1 MRWVKHMTAAWD
13 DERIAKLVG
22 KGGIEGLAA
31 YGVWWRLI
39 EIIASRVDGKS
50 TQCSV
55 TYDVTRWSLL
65 LSLRGSHV
73 RHWLEKLALTGIL
86 TAEWV
91 GTEITVTI
99 PKLLK
104 YRDEYSKKSV
114 HSPAQEKEKEKKKS
128 TDIDKPPISSADAAE
143 ERLRSVGWEGVSK
156 TPEKVCDEIA
166 DLDLKDFP
174 ESNALTSPFMI
185 ISRLRWFNDFMA
197 FYWRQDDK
205 RKARVKYFE
214 KVISREIQ
222 KTVEQA
228 VINQTAE
235 MMQRE
240 KQHRKLAATWL
251 HGECWLNEVKE
262 SYAIQ
267 ESMYPNTR
275 TSPDGYTEY
284 QSKTGEWKR

>member
-1 MRWVKHMTAAWD
+1 MPQKEGYALMRWVKHMTAAWD

-22 KGGIEGLAA
+22 KGGVEGLAA
-31 YGVWWRLI
+31 YGIWWRLI

-73 RHWLEKLALTGIL
+73 RHWIEKLALTGVL

-104 YRDEYSKKSV
+104 YRDEYSKKSGQCQV
-114 HSPAQEKEKEKKKS
+114 QDTEEEQKKIRTKVETETT
-128 TDIDKPPISSADAAE
+128 TDAVRVWFESEFYPIFPRHKAVGQGLKAARAHLKTE
-143 ERLRSVGWEGVSK
+143 ALRMS
-156 TPEKVCDEIA
+156 
-166 DLDLKDFP
+166 
-174 ESNALTSPFMI
+174 ALTA
-185 ISRLRWFNDFMA
+185 L
-197 FYWRQDDK
+197 
-205 RKARVKYFE
+205 KA
-214 KVISREIQ
+214 Q
-222 KTVEQA
+222 LP
-228 VINQTAE
+228 E
-235 MMQRE
+235 MMERDPS
-240 KQHRKLAATWL
+240 KRPYPATWIN
-251 HGECWLNEVKE
+251 GRCWEDETQPLFQ
-262 SYAIQ
+262 IQ

-284 QSKTGEWKR
+284 QSKSGEWKR